1 MVVYQKNLVISQLL
15 TNIAIAAIENYLLT
29 LDFPLRDGD
38 FRLPMIVYQTVSLR
52 VTNLSYCIP
61 SGRRA

>member
-1 MVVYQKNLVISQLL
+1 MVVYPKNLVISQLL

-38 FRLPMIVYQTVSLR
+38 FRLPMIVYQTVSL
-52 VTNLSYCIP
+52 P
-61 SGRRA
+61 